1 MKRLTLIFTSLFVIS
16 TVALFAQTSD
26 DWDYFGFYYHPPD
39 RGEVYTIEFAAI
51 TIIPANEAKSVWV
64 VFGYTALV
72 DSVRQAGEVAL
83 YFEYYPSF
91 LKRQGEEIEVV
102 GSFNGISQ
110 EYGMPTFY
118 VLEVTDE

>member
-1 MKRLTLIFTSLFVIS
+1 MKRITIIAMLLIGLTGAT
-16 TVALFAQTSD
+16 FAQTTSD
-26 DWDYFGFYYHPPD
+26 TWDYFGFYYHPPD

-51 TIIPANEAKSVWV
+51 TIIPANEAKTVWV

-72 DSVRQAGEVAL
+72 DRVRQAGEVAL

-118 VLEVTDE
+118 VLEVQK